1 LNALMAKSG
10 FIALG
15 ILLGISIIAQHACS
29 KPSEKKAV
37 YVLADTSG
45 IYSKQ
50 FDKVQSVMLHLLGA
64 LQAGESLAFARIDD
78 ESFNETDIIARM
90 NFDLRPSI
98 ANAQKRAFLESVNQF
113 GKHIIPGKYTDIT
126 GGILQAIEYLNETQA
141 KQRYILILSDLKEET
156 KKDQVRNF
164 PISFNGIHVVVINVA
179 ELEND
184 NAESGE
190 YQKRVEAW
198 VDRIE
203 QGGGDWKLIND
214 MARLGEVVE

>member
-1 LNALMAKSG
+1 MAKSG

-15 ILLGISIIAQHACS
+15 ILLSFSIIVQHACS

-37 YVLADTSG
+37 YVLVDTSG
-45 IYSKQ
+45 VYSKQ
-50 FDKVQSVMLHLLGA
+50 FDKVQSVMRYLLGA

-78 ESFNETDIIARM
+78 ENFNETDIIARI

-98 ANAQKRAFLESVNQF
+98 ANAQKRAFLESVDQF
-113 GKHIIPGKYTDIT
+113 GKNIIPGKYTDIT

-156 KKDQVRNF
+156 KKDRVRNF

-179 ELEND
+179 EFEKN
-184 NAESGE
+184 NADSKE
-190 YQKRVEAW
+190 YQARVEEWIKRV
-198 VDRIE
+198 E
-203 QGGGDWKLIND
+203 QGGGDWKLIDD
-214 MARLGEVVE
+214 MNQLDEIIE